1 MAFAKRNQQVAEGQV
16 YRRIGVATGLW
27 RVEMVRR
34 DVTGHFHVQLRS
46 LEDPTAY
53 KTISALVLADG
64 REYELVERAV
74 SQAGDRQ
81 AAR

>member
-1 MAFAKRNQQVAEGQV
+1 MAFAKRSQQVAEGQV

-53 KTISALVLADG
+53 KTLSALVLGDH
-64 REYELVERAV
+64 REYELVERAP
-74 SQAGDRQ
+74 AGERQ
-81 AAR
+81 AAAR